1 MNNPNIHVS
10 IHLDSKDK
18 DCVLI
23 EVKTEKLGEMQ
34 QEYIVL
40 SLGYNTMLFM
50 TPKQAEQIAKAL
62 LSEIQV
68 LTSPE
73 HAE

>member
-10 IHLDSKDK
+10 IHLDSKD
-18 DCVLI
+18 CMVI
-23 EVKTEKLGEMQ
+23 NVKTEKIEETQ

-50 TPKQAEQIAKAL
+50 SPEQAEQIAKAL

-68 LTSPE
+68 LTSPK